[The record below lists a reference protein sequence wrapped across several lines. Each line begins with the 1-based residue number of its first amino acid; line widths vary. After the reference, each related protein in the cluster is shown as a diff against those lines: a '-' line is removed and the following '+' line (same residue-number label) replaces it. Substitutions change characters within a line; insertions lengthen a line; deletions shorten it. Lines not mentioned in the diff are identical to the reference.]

1 MRGRLLGKRL
11 KELLYDCWSWSAP
24 EAVGQL
30 VGVVVVDV
38 AVAGGR

>member
-1 MRGRLLGKRL
+1 MRGRLLGQRL

-30 VGVVVVDV
+30 VRVVVVDV